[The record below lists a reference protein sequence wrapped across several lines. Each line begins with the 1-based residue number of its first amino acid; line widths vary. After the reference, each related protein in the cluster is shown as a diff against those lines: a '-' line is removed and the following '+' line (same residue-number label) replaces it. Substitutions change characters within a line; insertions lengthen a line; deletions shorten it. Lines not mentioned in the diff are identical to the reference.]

1 MEEAKMGSSAE
12 ETALDSVEPQPTTQT
27 ATGSSATQEQVDSP
41 RNRPNPS
48 AKAFDGSQNIV
59 DATKACRDSFA
70 RCPVIKGLG
79 INWAEDRLA
88 DFKLWDA
95 SVGAS
100 SNRNTSLDKRLDFK
114 PHIRNVVVDLL
125 TVLKST
131 IDQTLLATVETV
143 DTLLNDLVQLAVM
156 IRKATVNSH
165 ILKADETFVS
175 YDPDL
180 RALRDHLTHIVQA
193 RAESLEKRRN
203 SIWEVFNANER
214 AEHPINVDIY
224 ALEFPLPFELLP
236 PIQHRLITA
245 NLRRN
250 HRFLYSQ
257 RHELKRERA
266 QLPSVHGI
274 TPSTDHDRKER
285 STSVRSETFSQSHH
299 LTTDFN
305 VAIEPVGYAGKTTAV
320 QSVHLKD
327 PAPYI
332 LHSLRGSGRGI
343 HGLLSQVEDLLN

>member
-95 SVGAS
+95 SV
-100 SNRNTSLDKRLDFK
+100 
-114 PHIRNVVVDLL
+114 
-125 TVLKST
+125 
-131 IDQTLLATVETV
+131 
-143 DTLLNDLVQLAVM
+143 
-156 IRKATVNSH
+156 
-165 ILKADETFVS
+165 
-175 YDPDL
+175 
-180 RALRDHLTHIVQA
+180 
-193 RAESLEKRRN
+193 
-203 SIWEVFNANER
+203 
-214 AEHPINVDIY
+214 
-224 ALEFPLPFELLP
+224 
-236 PIQHRLITA
+236 
-245 NLRRN
+245 
-250 HRFLYSQ
+250 
-257 RHELKRERA
+257 
-266 QLPSVHGI
+266 
-274 TPSTDHDRKER
+274 
-285 STSVRSETFSQSHH
+285 
-299 LTTDFN
+299 
-305 VAIEPVGYAGKTTAV
+305 